1 MAGVTPSGARHRVS
15 CVLPARNE
23 EDAIG
28 LVVPAA
34 LEALASLTVES
45 ELVVVDDGSTDG
57 TGGLLDTLAARE
69 PCLRVIHFHEP
80 RGYGAALRA
89 GFAASRLPL
98 LAFTDSDGQFDLRD
112 LDRVLPLLADADLVV
127 GFRID
132 RADPASRHVL
142 SRGYNALVRLLV
154 GVRVRD
160 VNCAFK
166 AFHRRVLDLLPL
178 ESDGYAIN
186 AELVARAEVAGLRVR
201 EVGVRHFA
209 RIAGRSKVGAT
220 NVPGALRQLWSL
232 RSLLTAYRAVSRS
245 ATKPATAR
253 DLRA

>member
-1 MAGVTPSGARHRVS
+1 MPGVIPSRDRHRVS

-23 EDAIG
+23 EGAIAI
-28 LVVPAA
+28 VVPAA
-34 LEALASLTVES
+34 LEALASLTVEC

-57 TGGLLDTLAARE
+57 TGALLDGLAGRE
-69 PCLRVIHFHEP
+69 SRLRVIHFREP

-112 LDRVLPLLADADLVV
+112 LDRVLPLLVDADLVV
-127 GFRID
+127 GFRVN
-132 RADPASRHVL
+132 RADPASRHLL
-142 SRGYNALVRLLV
+142 SRGYNALVRLAL

-178 ESDGYAIN
+178 KSDGYAIN
-186 AELVARAEVAGLRVR
+186 AELVARADAAGLRIG
-201 EVGVRHFA
+201 EVGVRHFV

-220 NVPGALRQLWSL
+220 NVPGALRQLWAL
-232 RSLLTAYRAVSRS
+232 RSLLTADRAMSRS
-245 ATKPATAR
+245 ATTRATAR
-253 DLRA
+253 DRRA

>member
-1 MAGVTPSGARHRVS
+1 MAGVPPSGARHRVS

-57 TGGLLDTLAARE
+57 TGGLLDALAARE

-178 ESDGYAIN
+178 ESDGYA
-186 AELVARAEVAGLRVR
+186 
-201 EVGVRHFA
+201 
-209 RIAGRSKVGAT
+209 
-220 NVPGALRQLWSL
+220 
-232 RSLLTAYRAVSRS
+232 
-245 ATKPATAR
+245 
-253 DLRA
+253 

>member
-1 MAGVTPSGARHRVS
+1 MATVVPPRDRHRVS

-23 EDAIG
+23 EGAIG
-28 LVVPAA
+28 TVVPAA

-45 ELVVVDDGSTDG
+45 ELLVVDDGSTDG
-57 TGGLLDTLAARE
+57 TGALLDTLASKEAR
-69 PCLRVIHFHEP
+69 LRVIHFREP

-112 LDRVLPLLADADLVV
+112 LDRVLPLLVDADLVV
-127 GFRID
+127 GFRVD
-132 RADPASRHVL
+132 RADPASRHLL
-142 SRGYNALVRLLV
+142 SRGYNALVRMLV
-154 GVRVRD
+154 GVHVRD

-186 AELVARAEVAGLRVR
+186 AELVARADAAGLRIR
-201 EVGVRHFA
+201 EVGIRHFA
-209 RIAGRSKVGAT
+209 RIAGRSKVGAA
-220 NVPGALRQLWSL
+220 NVPGALRQLWTL
-232 RSLLTAYRAVSRS
+232 RTLLTVDRAAPRS
-245 ATKPATAR
+245 ATTPATAR
-253 DLRA
+253 DPRA